1 MGIQRLE
8 SSATIEWLDLAKG
21 IGIILVV
28 LGHCMF
34 PCHQLI
40 DVFHMPLFFFI
51 SGITFRH
58 KQLETFL
65 ISKIDRIGIP
75 YVFWSIISAI
85 LAFIPHPW
93 SGPFNGPLWFLQCL
107 FCALIITEL
116 MGGLYKTYRYLG
128 TGLIFLFLYI
138 SSEIQFLDELPFN
151 LDRALM
157 AYIYIFM
164 GIELKNLLITKSIFI
179 NRFLDA
185 TLCTIAFLCLFIF
198 LHIQGKTSGMF
209 FNLTLYDEKFLSMFS
224 LSLLGILS
232 TVLISKYI
240 IHFTFIKY
248 CGKNSLLIMCVHF
261 PLAQLL
267 NVNIS
272 HLHIYQSGYGKV
284 VCALSEYLIVGLF
297 CYIMIRIVKKYLP
310 KLGGYKPFLKLK

>member
-8 SSATIEWLDLAKG
+8 SSATIEWLDIAKG

-40 DVFHMPLFFFI
+40 DVFHMPLFFFL

-93 SGPFNGPLWFLQCL
+93 SGPFNAPLWFLQCI
-107 FCALIITEL
+107 FCALIITEV
-116 MGGLYKTYRYLG
+116 MGSLCKIYRYLG
-128 TGLIFLFLYI
+128 AGFICLFLYI
-138 SSEIQFLDELPFN
+138 SSEIQFLDKLPFN

-157 AYIYIFM
+157 AYVYIFA
-164 GIELKNLLITKSIFI
+164 GIELKQQLIKNEILIKRIIF
-179 NRFLDA
+179 A
-185 TLCTIAFLCLFIF
+185 TLFSIAFLSLFLF
-198 LHIQGKTSGMF
+198 LHIKGKTSGMF
-209 FNLTLYDEKFLSMFS
+209 FNLTLYDDKLLSTFV
-224 LSLLGILS
+224 LSLLGILC
-232 TVLISKYI
+232 TVFISKCLI
-240 IHFTFIKY
+240 RSTFLQY

-261 PLAQLL
+261 PLAQFL

-272 HLHIYQSGYGKV
+272 QLHIYQSSYGKV

-297 CYIMIRIVKKYLP
+297 CLVMIRIVKKYLP